1 MHIAVCIKQTP
12 DSAANMVVENGA
24 ATWGDAP
31 MVVNPWDEYA
41 LEEAIRTKEQH
52 GGQVTAL
59 VMGPESA
66 REALKTAIAMGCDS
80 GVMVSDEVLAGCD
93 ARMTARVLARAI
105 EKLGDVELT
114 VFGKQAIDGDTG
126 LVPVSVACTLG
137 WTALSY
143 VAEVNE
149 VDVDNARISVA
160 RSLEEGRQ
168 NCSGALPAVISVVK
182 EINEPR
188 YPSFIGIRKASK
200 ADILVWD
207 LAELGLE
214 VAEMKAGGAAV
225 TWSDMRPLPARSRT
239 VEFIEGESMEV
250 IVAMLADRLMADKV
264 I

>member
-12 DSAANMVVENGA
+12 DSAANMVVEDGA

-80 GVMVSDEVLAGCD
+80 GVMLSDEALAGCD
-93 ARMTARVLARAI
+93 ARMTARVLASAI
-105 EKLGDVELT
+105 EKLDDVELAI
-114 VFGKQAIDGDTG
+114 FGKQAIDGDTG
-126 LVPVSVACTLG
+126 LAPVSVACTLG

-200 ADILVWD
+200 AEITVWD
-207 LAELGLE
+207 LAELGLD

-225 TWSDMRPLPARSRT
+225 TWSDIRPLPASSGA
-239 VEFIEGESMEV
+239 VELIEGESMEV
-250 IVAMLADRLMADKV
+250 IAATLADRLMADKV